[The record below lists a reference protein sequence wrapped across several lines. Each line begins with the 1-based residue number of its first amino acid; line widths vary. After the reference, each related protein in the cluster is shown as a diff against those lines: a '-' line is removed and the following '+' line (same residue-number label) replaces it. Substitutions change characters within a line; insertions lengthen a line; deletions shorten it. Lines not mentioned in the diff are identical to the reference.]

1 MTFELPITGGC
12 SCGDVRYVIAAQ
24 PSMSFVCFCR
34 ECQMSGG
41 TEGAPV
47 VVVDRNAASI
57 SGSARKRTY
66 RADNGSDMEAY
77 FCGGC
82 GSRLYGLSSHRPDHI
97 MFRVG
102 CFDDPQPF
110 NPQAYLYVSRM
121 PPWVSLQPD
130 VARFD
135 ALPTDD

>member
-12 SCGDVRYVIAAQ
+12 SCGDVRYVISAQ

-82 GSRLYGLSSHRPDHI
+82 GSRMIGKPQRPMSPEKTRRFVVLPSVQSTITDAE
-97 MFRVG
+97 
-102 CFDDPQPF
+102 P
-110 NPQAYLYVSRM
+110 RM
-121 PPWVSLQPD
+121 
-130 VARFD
+130 
-135 ALPTDD
+135 